1 MAGSLPAMRPWLRWL
16 LVGTL
21 AMTAVALWWPV
32 EPVGTALIRAQA
44 IAAQPELAPRPAM
57 GSKAEPN
64 SNSTS
69 VAAAALPERLPVA
82 QFDKADFDPFAGV
95 QAAPPPAPKPP
106 PVAAAP
112 PPAPPAPVV
121 RQAPPQNYRYLG
133 SLVDPSGQQWV
144 YLARGDSAITVS
156 AGTRLDEGYVV
167 EAIDAQAVHLHYA
180 PLDTHVAI
188 IIPPVSDPARR

>member
-1 MAGSLPAMRPWLRWL
+1 MAGSLPAMRPWLRRL

-21 AMTAVALWWPV
+21 AITAVALWWPV
-32 EPVGTALIRAQA
+32 EPVGATLVRAQEM
-44 IAAQPELAPRPAM
+44 AAQPELAPRPAM
-57 GSKAEPN
+57 RSKAEPN
-64 SNSTS
+64 GNPTS
-69 VAAAALPERLPVA
+69 VVAALPERLPVA
-82 QFDKADFDPFAGV
+82 QFEKADFDPFAGV

-112 PPAPPAPVV
+112 PPPAPAPVV
-121 RQAPPQNYRYLG
+121 RQPPPQNYRYLG

-180 PLDTHVAI
+180 PLDARVAI
-188 IIPPVSDPARR
+188 AIPPVSDPARR